1 MPDQRPAAVP
11 RAVRMADEVQRI
23 LGDILTAKVPLPSAE
38 LCTITQVEMTR
49 DLGLARIYVS
59 ILNPKTD
66 EAEVMRELLR
76 HRKEIRYHLGQTLRA
91 KYVPAL
97 RFYLDKSLQRSARI
111 HAILHELHTEK
122 SASSG

>member
-1 MPDQRPAAVP
+1 MPDQRPSAVP

-23 LGDILTAKVPLPSAE
+23 LGDILTAKVSLPSAE

-49 DLGLARIYVS
+49 DLGLARVHVS
-59 ILNPKTD
+59 VLNPKSD
-66 EAEVMRELLR
+66 EQEVLREVVR

-91 KYVPAL
+91 KYVPEL
-97 RFYLDKSLQRSARI
+97 RFYLDKSIQRSAKI
-111 HAILHELHTEK
+111 DAILHDLRPKK